1 MSRPFMENI
10 LWEGKISK
18 AKYPKPT
25 LKDQMT
31 LPLINK
37 LTGKVMNPGFK
48 QEDLNK
54 SYSKYSQQ
62 YWAGVEERKI
72 KYRNLKLIS

>member
-10 LWEGKISK
+10 LWEGKIPK

-25 LKDQMT
+25 LKPQMN

-48 QEDLNK
+48 PGDLNK

-72 KYRNLKLIS
+72 KYRNLKLMS

>member
-1 MSRPFMENI
+1 MSRPFMENL

-18 AKYPKPT
+18 ANYPKPT
-25 LKDQMT
+25 LKPQMN

-48 QEDLNK
+48 PGDLNK
-54 SYSKYSQQ
+54 SYSKYSQE

-72 KYRNLKLIS
+72 KYRNLKLMS